1 MSLRRVVILGAMALG
16 SFLLASCGGDAD
28 AEVVVY
34 TGRHYDLEAA
44 FTQFAEETGISVAF
58 LPGTDVEL
66 RERIAAEGEETQA
79 DVFLTVDAGNLAIAA
94 DEGLFAPL
102 DSPLLDEAVPA
113 NFRDPDSLWF
123 GLTLRARTIIYN
135 SDVLTLDQVP
145 TTYEELADPIWD
157 GRLCLRNSSNVYTQ
171 SLVASM
177 IAHHG
182 ESEALRIVS
191 GWADDA
197 EILANDTLIID
208 SIAAGLCDVGIA
220 NHYYLARSYE
230 QDPNLPVALVWANQ
244 DPATPNGRGTHVNI
258 SGGGVTRYADNP
270 DLAQQLLEWLA
281 TDGQHALV
289 DPNHEYPINSTV
301 APESLI
307 ADRFGVGFLQ
317 DDLDAATFGRLNPD
331 AVRLMD
337 QAGYE

>member
-1 MSLRRVVILGAMALG
+1 MTNATTIAETYKVPTGLVGSKTFERYMA
-16 SFLLASCGGDAD
+16 
-28 AEVVVY
+28 
-34 TGRHYDLEAA
+34 
-44 FTQFAEETGISVAF
+44 
-58 LPGTDVEL
+58 
-66 RERIAAEGEETQA
+66 
-79 DVFLTVDAGNLAIAA
+79 
-94 DEGLFAPL
+94 
-102 DSPLLDEAVPA
+102 AV
-113 NFRDPDSLWF
+113 
-123 GLTLRARTIIYN
+123 TIIYN

-258 SGGGVTRYADNP
+258 SGAGVVAGTPSSAE
-270 DLAQQLLEWLA
+270 AQQLLEWLA
-281 TDGQHALV
+281 TDGQSDFV
-289 DPNHEYPINSTV
+289 DGNHELPVNPDVEPEPLV
-301 APESLI
+301 ASFGSFERMPVDASAYGSLN
-307 ADRFGVGFLQ
+307 AEAVEV
-317 DDLDAATFGRLNPD
+317 LDAA
-331 AVRLMD
+331 
-337 QAGYE
+337 GYR